1 MRTPIAKTCI
11 FAAAAT
17 LASGYA
23 LAANQYKNDTEAAQI
38 PDADWYNP
46 AVWSR
51 PADADQVPNWTNYPD
66 DGTSSAYLDFFYDLS
81 LGYDF
86 DGNAANVTVDLIFTK
101 VQGSTLSIN
110 NGATLKVMNALNND
124 NAAIINVN
132 EGSSL
137 YIKNTSRGIINVN
150 GGSFETS
157 AFSGVVDALR
167 GSIAMSGGSV
177 TNTGSTSVTDI
188 NIKGGTLANTGSFN
202 DVNLVQSGG
211 SVSQGG
217 GTSNSTF
224 KISGGEL
231 THGGSFANTSI
242 ELSGGSLKLNTGVS
256 ALLQQNSTLT
266 LLGSGSFKGTTKYA
280 DGAGENIAISASTVN
295 FGGGTLSDLK
305 QISMQ
310 SSSNLNFGY
319 TDADGVFHAA
329 AAHSLQAD
337 WKILI
342 QDSNWKFSAANSN
355 LITSNADAD
364 LKANAF
370 AYAGTE
376 FQFWWDRGPTDDPAF
391 PKEDTTVKNFTL
403 DFSNIDFS
411 GLETG
416 TYYLSLIA
424 CELNFHSYA
433 EPTFDFVDQLG
444 ETQLIAMATEY
455 EYSENLTFEVLKNSN
470 STAYYLEI
478 SITSAVP
485 EPATYAAIFG
495 ALALAFAACR
505 RRK

>member
-1 MRTPIAKTCI
+1 M
-11 FAAAAT
+11 
-17 LASGYA
+17 
-23 LAANQYKNDTEAAQI
+23 
-38 PDADWYNP
+38 
-46 AVWSR
+46 
-51 PADADQVPNWTNYPD
+51 
-66 DGTSSAYLDFFYDLS
+66 
-81 LGYDF
+81 
-86 DGNAANVTVDLIFTK
+86 
-101 VQGSTLSIN
+101 
-110 NGATLKVMNALNND
+110 
-124 NAAIINVN
+124 
-132 EGSSL
+132 
-137 YIKNTSRGIINVN
+137 
-150 GGSFETS
+150 
-157 AFSGVVDALR
+157 
-167 GSIAMSGGSV
+167 
-177 TNTGSTSVTDI
+177 
-188 NIKGGTLANTGSFN
+188 
-202 DVNLVQSGG
+202 
-211 SVSQGG
+211 
-217 GTSNSTF
+217 
-224 KISGGEL
+224 
-231 THGGSFANTSI
+231 THGGSFVNTSI
-242 ELSGGSLKLNTGVS
+242 ELSGGALKLNTGVS

-310 SSSNLNFGY
+310 NLSNLNFGY

-370 AYAGTE
+370 AYAGAE
-376 FQFWWDRGPTDDPAF
+376 FQFYWDRGQADDPAF

-403 DFSNIDFS
+403 DFSHLDFS

-424 CELNFHSYA
+424 CETNYHSYA

-470 STAYYLEI
+470 STAYYLEM